1 MNYFPFHVG
10 DYAAH
15 TAHLEPM
22 EDLAYRRML
31 DLYYLREECLPADV
45 AAVARLVRLRSCIQD
60 IETVL
65 NEFFVLTDAGWAH
78 SRCDDEIRRMREKLD
93 ASDEKDQHEKDRM
106 QRYRERRAAMFAA
119 LRDRGIVPAYD
130 VAMKDLQ
137 RLFDEHCNAPETP
150 RAAPAATP
158 ATMPETPPKTP
169 ATEPATHLQREQ
181 AVSGDALATA
191 ISTNTNTNTNTNKG
205 EEGRAPRKRD
215 APTMAPQRPD
225 GVDPQV
231 WSDWLTLRKKKNA
244 PVTETVLSEAE
255 KEAAKAGLALD
266 AFLRVWCVRGS
277 QGLCADWLKPNELG
291 PARGQPVNKQEALE
305 QRGQSIVDEWASEG
319 AAYAAV

>member
-45 AAVARLVRLRSCIQD
+45 SAVARLIRMRSCIQD
-60 IETVL
+60 VESVL
-65 NEFFVLTDAGWAH
+65 GEFFVLTEAGWAH
-78 SRCDDEIRRMREKLD
+78 SRCDDEIRRMRERLE

-119 LRDRGIVPAYD
+119 LRERGIVPAYD

-150 RAAPAATP
+150 P
-158 ATMPETPPKTP
+158 ATSPET
-169 ATEPATHLQREQ
+169 PATHLQREQ

-215 APTMAPQRPD
+215 APAAIPQRPD
-225 GVDPQV
+225 GVDQQV

-244 PVTETVLSEAE
+244 PVTETVLKEAE
-255 KEAAKAGLALD
+255 KEAAKAGLSLG

-277 QGLCADWLKPNELG
+277 QGLSADWLKPHELG
-291 PARGQPVNKQEALE
+291 QTRGQPVNKQEALE
-305 QRGQSIVDEWASEG
+305 QRGQVVVDEWASEG
-319 AAYAAV
+319 AEYAAV